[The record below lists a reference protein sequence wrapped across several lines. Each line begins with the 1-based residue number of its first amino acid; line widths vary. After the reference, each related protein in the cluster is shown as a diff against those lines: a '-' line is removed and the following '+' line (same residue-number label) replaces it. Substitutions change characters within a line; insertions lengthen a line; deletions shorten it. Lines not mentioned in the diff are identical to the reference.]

1 MSDAREITQRF
12 FDTLC
17 SGDFEGG
24 FGRMMTPDAT
34 WSVIGT
40 TAASKTHDKAGML
53 GEQLQMLM
61 SFKEPPIIGIDEII
75 AEGDRAVVLAHCKG
89 VGPTGPYEQKRYAF
103 VLRIRDGLVS
113 EVVEYLDT
121 VAVETGI
128 CGNKIVPA

>member
-1 MSDAREITQRF
+1 MAETKAIVRRF

-17 SGDFEGG
+17 SGDFATA
-24 FGRMMTPDAT
+24 FASMTEDAT

-40 TAASKTHDKAGML
+40 TAVSGTLDKAGML
-53 GEQLQMLM
+53 SKQVPMLA
-61 SFKEPPIIGIDEII
+61 SFKEPPVVGVDEII
-75 AEGDRAVVLAHCKG
+75 AEGSRAVVLAHCKG

-103 VLRIRDGLVS
+103 VLSIRDGLVA

-121 VAVETGI
+121 VAVETAI

>member
-1 MSDAREITQRF
+1 MDARAVTQTF

-17 SGDFEGG
+17 AGDFEGG
-24 FGRMMTPDAT
+24 FGRMMTEDAT
-34 WSVIGT
+34 WSVIGS
-40 TAASKTHDKAGML
+40 TAVSKTHDKAGMM

-61 SFKEPPIIGIDEII
+61 SFKEPPVIGIDEII

-103 VLRIRDGLVS
+103 VLRVRGEQVC

-121 VAVETGI
+121 AAMETGI